1 MCSTPIFLTLVICRS
16 AALVTEAD
24 HRCDKFLFSKSPGS
38 FHHAVGSD
46 LVGIMAE
53 HERLVMLP
61 LSHVDDLVHGRVD
74 IVLFGMQCCT
84 SSAAHL

>member
-1 MCSTPIFLTLVICRS
+1 MQQWPLRQTIDVTNCDCRFLL
-16 AALVTEAD
+16 
-24 HRCDKFLFSKSPGS
+24 SKSLGS
-38 FHHAVGSD
+38 FHHAVGSG

-74 IVLFGMQCCT
+74 TVLLGMQCCT
-84 SSAAHL
+84 SSAAYL